1 MFDRQIQNFTQ
12 KPLQYIAKLFLKFI
26 SPNQMTLIG
35 FGFGILMC
43 ISIVIDQYLIGIL
56 FLFLN
61 RLSDG
66 LDGAMARLTAPTPLG
81 GYLDI
86 VLDFLIYGGF
96 VLVFSLQNEINLLTG
111 VFLLFSYICTGTTF
125 LTQAIIQPQL
135 DYSQQDH
142 DDVKDEIPK
151 SFIYASGLIEGSE
164 TIFFMFICLILPK
177 AFPILGFLFGM
188 LCLITAIA
196 RVIIFYKKYKVK

>member
-12 KPLQYIAKLFLKFI
+12 KPLQYIVKLFLKFI
-26 SPNQMTLIG
+26 SPNQMTLIV

-61 RLSDG
+61 RLCDG

-86 VLDFLIYGGF
+86 VLDFLVYGGF
-96 VLVFSLQNEINLLTG
+96 VLSFGLTEQNYTFLSM
-111 VFLLFSYICTGTTF
+111 VLLFCYIGTGTTF
-125 LTQAIIQPQL
+125 LAKAAILPSLTHQNQNN
-135 DYSQQDH
+135 D
-142 DDVKDEIPK
+142 IPK
-151 SFIYASGLIEGSE
+151 SFHYAVGLVEGTE
-164 TIFFMFICLILPK
+164 TIVFMILCLLFPNLFVYLSSIFIV
-177 AFPILGFLFGM
+177 
-188 LCLITAIA
+188 LCLITIVF
-196 RVIIFYKKYKVK
+196 RIIVCYKEFNY

>member
-12 KPLQYIAKLFLKFI
+12 KPLQHIAKLFLKFI

-61 RLSDG
+61 RLCDG

-86 VLDFLIYGGF
+86 VLDFLVYGGF
-96 VLVFSLQNEINLLTG
+96 VLSFGLTEQNYTFLSM
-111 VFLLFSYICTGTTF
+111 VLLFCYIGTGTTF
-125 LTQAIIQPQL
+125 LAKAAILPSLTHQNQNN
-135 DYSQQDH
+135 D
-142 DDVKDEIPK
+142 IPK
-151 SFIYASGLIEGSE
+151 SFHYAVGLVEGSE
-164 TIFFMFICLILPK
+164 TIVFMILCLLFPNLFVYLSSIFI
-177 AFPILGFLFGM
+177 A
-188 LCLITAIA
+188 LCLITIVF
-196 RVIIFYKKYKVK
+196 RIIVCYKELNY